1 MGTQPTI
8 GPSRS
13 RSTANLEA
21 ESARIEAILVARV
34 SRTFRVRE
42 TAILAPGRATAR
54 EALARHVAMY
64 LAHVL
69 FGWTYAEIGGRFGRH
84 RTCVNYACAR
94 GEDRRDEERF
104 DARIS
109 RLERR
114 ILADAGEGA

>member
-1 MGTQPTI
+1 MGSQSTI
-8 GPSRS
+8 EPSRS
-13 RSTANLEA
+13 RSASKQASEC
-21 ESARIEAILVARV
+21 ARIKCILVARV

-42 TAILAPGRATAR
+42 SAILAPGRTAAR
-54 EALARHVAMY
+54 EALARHTAMY

-69 FGWTYAEIGGRFGRH
+69 FGWTYAEIAGRFGRH

-94 GEDRRDEERF
+94 IEDRRDEERF